1 MLLYAVAVGSS
12 RYWQDASCDIARNS
26 AEQCSIGFQ
35 PLCGL
40 NYSMSTLFQ
49 ARAVSPCSSAP
60 SRFDSEKDAWVCSA
74 HIFES
79 AMRSLAARH
88 KFRMG
93 TTNSA
98 TSSPGPRVTLGR
110 SGRNLVL
117 RFEGNWNVRDT
128 RHSEI
133 EALFSEL
140 DREGSADALQV
151 DMSQVGSWDTS
162 LLIVVARAEDWC
174 RKHHVN
180 FLRESL
186 SANVARL
193 ISLSEEVPER
203 KTGRE
208 VKKPS
213 SIFAILGNMT
223 ITAFEGVAAA
233 LEFTGDAVLS
243 FGRILRG
250 QAAFDWRLFWLTMQE
265 CSAQALPIV
274 GMISFL
280 TGLIFAFAGAIQLR
294 QFGAGIYVANLVAV
308 AMAREMG
315 AIMTGIIMAGRT
327 GAAFAAQIGS
337 MKVSEE
343 IDALRTLAISPMDFL
358 VSPRLLALFFMMPL
372 LVLYSDLVGILGGT
386 LVGLGFL
393 GITWTQYWNQTVSS
407 MGLVDIMTGLVKS
420 AVFGVIVA
428 MAGCERGMK
437 CGNDAASVG
446 NAATSAVVLGI
457 TWIVASDAI
466 IDVIQ
471 EVLSL

>member
-1 MLLYAVAVGSS
+1 MSSVG
-12 RYWQDASCDIARNS
+12 
-26 AEQCSIGFQ
+26 
-35 PLCGL
+35 
-40 NYSMSTLFQ
+40 T
-49 ARAVSPCSSAP
+49 
-60 SRFDSEKDAWVCSA
+60 
-74 HIFES
+74 
-79 AMRSLAARH
+79 
-88 KFRMG
+88 
-93 TTNSA
+93 
-98 TSSPGPRVTLGR
+98 
-110 SGRNLVL
+110 
-117 RFEGNWNVRDT
+117 
-128 RHSEI
+128 
-133 EALFSEL
+133 
-140 DREGSADALQV
+140 
-151 DMSQVGSWDTS
+151 WDTS

-174 RKHHVN
+174 GKHKVK

-186 SANVARL
+186 PVSVA
-193 ISLSEEVPER
+193 SLLAISEEVPER
-203 KTGRE
+203 KTGRD
-208 VKKPS
+208 VKKS
-213 SIFAILGNMT
+213 WSIFTILGNST
-223 ITAFEGVAAA
+223 INVFAGIGTA

-250 QAAFDWRLFWLTMQE
+250 KAAFDWRLFWLTTQE

-280 TGLIFAFAGAIQLR
+280 TGLIFAFVGAIQLR

-337 MKVSEE
+337 MKGSEE

-372 LVLYSDLVGILGGT
+372 LVLYSDIIGILGGAF
-386 LVGLGFL
+386 VGLSFL
-393 GITWTQYWNQTVSS
+393 GLSWSQYWNQTIGS
-407 MGLVDIMTGLVKS
+407 MNLIDIGTGLVKS

-471 EVLSL
+471 EIVSL

>member
-1 MLLYAVAVGSS
+1 MATTHSETPTA
-12 RYWQDASCDIARNS
+12 
-26 AEQCSIGFQ
+26 
-35 PLCGL
+35 
-40 NYSMSTLFQ
+40 
-49 ARAVSPCSSAP
+49 AP
-60 SRFDSEKDAWVCSA
+60 KV
-74 HIFES
+74 
-79 AMRSLAARH
+79 
-88 KFRMG
+88 
-93 TTNSA
+93 N
-98 TSSPGPRVTLGR
+98 LGK
-110 SGRNLVL
+110 SGRNLL
-117 RFEGNWNVRDT
+117 LSLEGNWNIRDT
-128 RHSEI
+128 RHGEI
-133 EALFSEL
+133 DALFAEL
-140 DREGSADALQV
+140 DREGPADALQI
-151 DMSQVGSWDTS
+151 DMSKVGSWDTS

-174 RKHHVN
+174 QKHNVK

-186 SANVARL
+186 PKSVASL
-193 ISLSEEVPER
+193 IAISEEVPER

-208 VKKPS
+208 SKKS
-213 SIFAILGNMT
+213 SSLFATLGNMT
-223 ITAFEGVAAA
+223 INVFAGVGTA
-233 LEFTGDAVLS
+233 LEFTGDAALS
-243 FGRILRG
+243 FGRLLRG
-250 QAAFDWRLFWLTMQE
+250 KAAFDWRMFWLTIQE

-280 TGLIFAFAGAIQLR
+280 TGLIFAFVGAVQLR

-372 LVLYSDLVGILGGT
+372 LVLYSDLVGILGGAF
-386 LVGLGFL
+386 VGLTFL
-393 GITWTQYWNQTVSS
+393 GISWSQYWNQTIGS
-407 MGLVDIMTGLVKS
+407 MGLVDIATGLGKS

-437 CGNDAASVG
+437 CGNNAASVG
-446 NAATSAVVLGI
+446 SAATSAVVLGI

-471 EVLSL
+471 EILNL